1 MKDLSIGNLSL
12 GSIDRRRAAP
22 VVLAVAVAA
31 AVIFG
36 FWTAAGRLH
45 ALERRVESRRADLER
60 FKTLGTEYRIK
71 RAAVEEVSK
80 RAYVAGG
87 TGEGGAI
94 AAMEEIARTA
104 GASGAL
110 TSIKP
115 LGGRT
120 ARGYTEKDF
129 EVRFERVDLNQ
140 VVNLLYLTE
149 NSRTLLVIKEFS
161 MKDRF
166 DEPELLD
173 VTLKVTHVTKA
184 PVS

>member
-1 MKDLSIGNLSL
+1 MSL

-22 VVLAVAVAA
+22 IVLVVVVAA
-31 AVIFG
+31 AVILG
-36 FWTAAGRLH
+36 FWIAAGRLH

-60 FKTLGTEYRIK
+60 FNALGAEYRLK

-80 RAYVAGG
+80 RAYAPGGAG
-87 TGEGGAI
+87 EGAI
-94 AAMEEIARTA
+94 AAMEEIARTV
-104 GASGAL
+104 GASGGL

-120 ARGYTEKDF
+120 TSGYTEKDF
-129 EVRFERVDLNQ
+129 EVKLERVDLNQ

-173 VTLKVTHVTKA
+173 ITLKITHVTKA